1 MEVKQWRANDT
12 GCTPWPGCRL
22 ARVCE
27 LEDWGLEEV
36 ESFSW
41 LGRCLA
47 WVGALEKK
55 KEASME
61 VEGENSLEKMGS
73 RSRRRAVA
81 RKGVFASPCDICL
94 PWIGTQEMR
103 ESAKEE
109 GRRSWVVAGWS
120 LGMRNRRRRDVG
132 GNVCLMLRW
141 VGRLEVGRQ
150 AAQTNKFSN
159 SP

>member
-1 MEVKQWRANDT
+1 MSQINSAAPAGICMKA
-12 GCTPWPGCRL
+12 
-22 ARVCE
+22 
-27 LEDWGLEEV
+27 
-36 ESFSW
+36 
-41 LGRCLA
+41 
-47 WVGALEKK
+47 
-55 KEASME
+55 ME

-73 RSRRRAVA
+73 RSRTRAVA

-94 PWIGTQEMR
+94 PWIDTQEMR
-103 ESAKEE
+103 AKEE

-132 GNVCLMLRW
+132 GNVCLRLRW
-141 VGRLEVGRQ
+141 VWRLEVGRLEVGRQ